1 MKLHPA
7 LLAAIALVVFAT
19 CVTCGFW
26 QLSRLAAKRALNAER
41 RTALAAEPEPL
52 AADAAGIAA
61 QAGRKV
67 VAFGE
72 YDSTRHVLL
81 SARFHDADLGVE
93 LLTPLLLPG
102 GLGLLVDRGWT
113 RAEDG
118 QHAAPDSFAE
128 PGPCRVVGFLA
139 RVAAR
144 PGMPPWRRLEG
155 ATPEVWSTHE
165 LDSASVA
172 AHVPGV
178 APHALLV
185 MLPGSPAPAG
195 LARVGPP
202 ELDENV
208 HLSYAV
214 QWFAFAIVTLVGSL
228 ALAIRARRARAAA
241 APGARA

>member
-1 MKLHPA
+1 MKLPPA
-7 LLAAIALVVFAT
+7 LLAVIAVVVFAT

-41 RTALAAEPEPL
+41 RAVLAAEPEPL

-72 YDSTRHVLL
+72 YDTTRHVLL
-81 SARFHDADLGVE
+81 SARFHDADLGVQ
-93 LLTPLLLPG
+93 LLTPLRLPG
-102 GLGLLVDRGWT
+102 GPALLVDRGWT

-118 QHAAPDSFAE
+118 QHAAPDAFAE
-128 PGPCRVVGFLA
+128 PGPRRVVGYLA
-139 RVAAR
+139 RVPAR

-155 ATPEVWSTHE
+155 AAPELWSTHE
-165 LDSASVA
+165 LDSASVLT
-172 AHVPGV
+172 HVPGV
-178 APHALLV
+178 QANVLLV
-185 MLPGSPAPAG
+185 MLPGSAAPAG
-195 LARVGPP
+195 LAREGPP
-202 ELDENV
+202 EWDENV

-214 QWFAFAIVTLVGSL
+214 QWFSFAIVTLVGSI
-228 ALAIRARRARAAA
+228 ALAIRSRRARAAA